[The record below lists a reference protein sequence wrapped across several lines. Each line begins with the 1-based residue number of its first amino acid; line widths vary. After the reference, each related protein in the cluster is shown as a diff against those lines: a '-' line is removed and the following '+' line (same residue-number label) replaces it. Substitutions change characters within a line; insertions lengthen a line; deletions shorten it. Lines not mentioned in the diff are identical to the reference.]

1 MKKKENKSMKTHKK
15 NYMLWV
21 KKVIKLILKFEE
33 LINLIIGDQI
43 FQIAEK
49 LLYSI

>member
-1 MKKKENKSMKTHKK
+1 MKTPKK

>member
-1 MKKKENKSMKTHKK
+1 MKKKENKSMKTPKK